1 MRSPHEQIL
10 DLVVKMDA
18 RGARKVRDMADAHL
32 RDLDA
37 ENCRIAYNAAP
48 AHVEFTVDVA
58 EGAELQRGL
67 EAAVILE
74 RERLD
79 GPDDD
84 SEEPTG
90 VWTRACGCESIKGVW
105 TRACADHWDINV
117 LK

>member
-37 ENCRIAYNAAP
+37 GEP
-48 AHVEFTVDVA
+48 AVIQHLRRALCQRCGVDVDIHHLWGGKPPHA
-58 EGAELQRGL
+58 FVDEGVELQAGL

-84 SEEPTG
+84 GEEPAGQIGQTN
-90 VWTRACGCESIKGVW
+90 
-105 TRACADHWDINV
+105 DF
-117 LK
+117 